1 MHLGIFLAYFVHIF
15 CIFDLY
21 SLFFTYMYAYFV
33 HIFYIY
39 LYILSIF
46 THIFA
51 RSIPASLVAGHSC
64 TIPASPTTT
73 GLYALFIASKLVLI
87 HQAHRDWPAPP
98 GSSPLTPLLL
108 CHISLAPA
116 AGQNSNIGR
125 IDLYIIYIYIYAY
138 I

>member
-1 MHLGIFLAYFVHIF
+1 MHFGIFLAYFVHIF
-15 CIFDLY
+15 CIFDQY
-21 SLFFTYMYAYFV
+21 SLFVTCMYAYFV
-33 HIFYIY
+33 HMFYTY
-39 LYILSIF
+39 LHILSIF

-73 GLYALFIASKLVLI
+73 GLYALFIASKLMLI
-87 HQAHRDWPAPP
+87 HQAHWPAPP
-98 GSSPLTPLLL
+98 GSSPLLL